1 MEKRE
6 RHLQWLMKRGKDAT
20 LTIISGDTCPCMTS
34 RDPNHPA
41 YNEEWHDNNLS
52 AEDCLG
58 TGLINRTTTTV
69 AVKSVFTTEIET
81 LPTFISA
88 ELKLEIGRLQNRD
101 LVMFGCCQASDG
113 TFYDMTH
120 IKEHSDTVTYRSKV
134 YVMRHHMDLDDIM
147 QIGVLK
153 EKEV

>member
-1 MEKRE
+1 MTKRE
-6 RHLQWLMKRGKDAT
+6 RHLRWLMKRGKDAT
-20 LTIISGDTCPCMTS
+20 LTIISGDTCPCKIS
-34 RDPNHPA
+34 RGSNFS
-41 YNEEWHDNNLS
+41 EEWHSNNLS
-52 AEDCLG
+52 AEHCLG
-58 TGLINRTTTTV
+58 TGLINRTTATV

-113 TFYDMTH
+113 TFYDMTQ